1 MTMRYKRLKVCLNPG
16 LSFNNFSDNRK
27 VSHFPIIGNNK
38 KGGFIM
44 SPEMLAS
51 IKELITVIGFP
62 IVCVIFMW
70 RKITDSDEKQTAL
83 LTELTIAI
91 RNLTDYIKDK
101 KGDK

>member
-1 MTMRYKRLKVCLNPG
+1 MT
-16 LSFNNFSDNRK
+16 
-27 VSHFPIIGNNK
+27 
-38 KGGFIM
+38 
-44 SPEMLAS
+44 PELMAS

-91 RNLTDYIKDK
+91 KNLTEYIQDK
-101 KGDK
+101 GGIN